1 MRDTN
6 SLNKVILIG
15 RLGKKPELTAIAQTG
30 RQVAKFTM
38 ATNERYYN
46 KTTRETK
53 DKTEWHNIVVWG
65 NQAEFCERYLD
76 KGRQVVVE
84 GKLRTRSWQGKDG
97 NKRTTTEIEAENI
110 VLLGKREDYGAGA
123 EGGYEG
129 RGPARSGAE
138 YPEAESRDEGQDEG
152 FPPDDDSGGGGKG
165 GDDVPF

>member
-1 MRDTN
+1 MRDIN

-30 RQVAKFTM
+30 RQVAKFTL
-38 ATNERYYN
+38 ATNEKFFN
-46 KTTRETK
+46 KNTRETR
-53 DKTEWHNIVVWG
+53 DRTEWHNIVVWG

-84 GKLRTRSWQGKDG
+84 GKLRTREWQGKDG
-97 NKRTTTEIEAENI
+97 TKRRTTEIEAENV

-123 EGGYEG
+123 ESGYEG
-129 RGPARSGAE
+129 RGQGRADAE
-138 YPEAESRDEGQDEG
+138 YPESEGRDEGADEG
-152 FPPDDDSGGGGKG
+152 FPSDESGGKG